1 MVGLSAYICDQ
12 TLRTVIMMLS
22 SVHRRWWQD
31 HHGYDH
37 DSRQEQDLAE
47 RRQMGDG
54 VFLAVADLS
63 CVWMWGWLVSCP
75 CLYIEAVGGWSK
87 LGRKLSP
94 HHYFILQLLL
104 QEIKLSPFNSPIAA
118 IFFVAVICQNLWF
131 FLPFGFICLS
141 CHWPLAAIYLVLG
154 MFQIILFYLF

>member
-104 QEIKLSPFNSPIAA
+104 QEIKLSPFIPFSNCCYRKLNSRHFILQLLLY
-118 IFFVAVICQNLWF
+118 IFFLLQRIDW
-131 FLPFGFICLS
+131 I
-141 CHWPLAAIYLVLG
+141 
-154 MFQIILFYLF
+154 